1 MGGLINTGAENL
13 DELMEEG
20 KRLVEESR
28 ATKRKWMDRL
38 GVDREK
44 FIYNHPTAREEMEDI
59 NKRMSYLQRRIESLK
74 KTDE

>member
-1 MGGLINTGAENL
+1 MGGLIDTGAESL

-28 ATKRKWMDRL
+28 ALKRKWMDRL

-44 FIYNHPTAREEMEDI
+44 FIYSHPTAREEMEDI
-59 NKRMSYLQRRIESLK
+59 NKRMAYLQRRIESLK
-74 KTDE
+74 KSDD